1 MKKFLIAIL
10 LAIGLSTPVQAEL
23 SKIEGAN
30 LLETAVVRLLT
41 NGNNSCT
48 ASKIADNTYLTAK
61 HCVANINN
69 DYKLENELETLF
81 LKSLVIPMAPQQN
94 GRDKDWAIINTTSD
108 SDSVTALSIGCTEDI
123 YFVMPVATMGFPGNS
138 EMTVSFGYVSAL
150 KPINIDGANGS
161 FSIFLASYPGSS
173 GSPII
178 SLDTGDVIGILI
190 EGYGGGRSGV
200 YAVGIQSIKELDM
213 CLTSAVEADVKP
225 AHDFE

>member
-1 MKKFLIAIL
+1 MKKFFIAML

-30 LLETAVVRLLT
+30 ILENSVVRLLI
-41 NGNNSCT
+41 NGSNACT
-48 ASKIADNTYLTAK
+48 ASKIADSTYLTAK
-61 HCVANINN
+61 HCIANISN
-69 DYKLENELETLF
+69 DYKLENELETFF
-81 LKSLVIPMAPQQN
+81 LKSLVIPMSPQQN
-94 GRDKDWAIINTTSD
+94 GRDKDWAILNTTSD
-108 SDSVTALSIGCTEDI
+108 SDNVKALTIGCTEDI
-123 YFVMPVATMGFPGNS
+123 YFGMPVATMGFPGSS
-138 EMTVSFGYVSAL
+138 EMTASFGYVSAL
-150 KPINIDGANGS
+150 KPINIDRANGS

-190 EGYGGGRSGV
+190 EGYGGGQQGT

-213 CLTSAVEADVKP
+213 CLTPAVEADVKP